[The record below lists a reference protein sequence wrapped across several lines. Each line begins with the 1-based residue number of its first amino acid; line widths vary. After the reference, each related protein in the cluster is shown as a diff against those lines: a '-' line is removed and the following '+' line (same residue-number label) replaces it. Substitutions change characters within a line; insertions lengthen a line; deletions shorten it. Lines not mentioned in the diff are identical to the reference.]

1 MSLERLNQL
10 DEAEA
15 AKALRTCCA
24 AERWVQGMVASRP
37 FESVEDLHEKADRL
51 WPQLET
57 EDWLEAFEA
66 HPKIGD
72 VSSLKAKFAN
82 TRDLASGEQSS
93 ASLASE
99 ETLQRL
105 KYGNDAYLE
114 KFGFI
119 FIICATGKS
128 ADEMLLRLEERIDN
142 TRADE
147 IVNAGREQAKITH
160 LRLDKVV

>member
-1 MSLERLNQL
+1 MSLERLNQMS
-10 DEAEA
+10 DAGAAET
-15 AKALRTCCA
+15 LRTCCA
-24 AERWVQGMVASRP
+24 ATRWVQGMVASRP

-51 WPQLET
+51 WPGMT
-57 EDWLEAFEA
+57 TDDWLEAFEA

-82 TRDLASGEQSS
+82 THDLASGEQSS
-93 ASLASE
+93 TSLASDE
-99 ETLQRL
+99 VLRKL

-128 ADEMLLRLEERIDN
+128 ADEMLVRLEERLEN

-147 IVNAGREQAKITH
+147 ILNAGREQAKITH
-160 LRLDKVV
+160 LRLDKLV